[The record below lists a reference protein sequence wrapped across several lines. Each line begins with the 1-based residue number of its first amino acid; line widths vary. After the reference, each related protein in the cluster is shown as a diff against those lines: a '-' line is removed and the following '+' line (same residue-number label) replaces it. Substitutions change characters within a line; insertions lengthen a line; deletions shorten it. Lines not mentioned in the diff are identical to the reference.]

1 MKRES
6 AQNFLKRL
14 DFRDESN
21 ALQQYSLRVS
31 VGTVIVVAFFVAF
44 FFVPLFFILFFFF
57 FGPFSKQDPEGHR
70 AINWVASDEF

>member
-1 MKRES
+1 MKREC
-6 AQNFLKRL
+6 AQNFLKSL

-44 FFVPLFFILFFFF
+44 FFVPLFFILFFF
-57 FGPFSKQDPEGHR
+57 GPFSKQDPEGHR